1 MSLYSRTIGWART
14 DRGKMV
20 GAMLDTYDQNL
31 AAKELGMFNWQWN
44 YRARRV
50 SLASEKII
58 AGRLGLQLDQGVGP
72 VYTAL
77 NQLIKMTVPIKQEE
91 RFAKALNYAET
102 DDKISGI
109 VETKVDFGL
118 SGFRVASKDAAAEKK
133 IRIWNRKNRIYK
145 LLLEMWTVFAA
156 ADNVVV
162 MMHTGTK
169 DLTVLPLPNLK
180 IIPTHITDGK
190 GRKQFRTFLKIP
202 KEMKD
207 YIVKILRTSK
217 QDARKGALKGMPEKW
232 IKAAQHPGFRP
243 ANDPI
248 CPSGGY
254 VELKDG
260 GSAEDKE
267 KIFILNRKGIEDRL
281 IDPTM
286 MTVFPSI
293 AVRQL
298 LQDGEFS
305 IAYINKYFI
314 HQIKVGPKAEGKTLQ
329 QILRAGTIS
338 KDQRDE
344 VKDRYRTK
352 VDKAFFEVTDQ
363 MLEHIFHFPGSDID
377 FGPRYATPDE
387 RIDWWARISRQIVVG
402 EKGSFSGGLIY
413 LKGYSRQITRFRE
426 LVAIF
431 LQDLYAEILNDLD
444 AEVEWDEHFMKEP
457 RQKLREVELMIK
469 RGQDME
475 TACRILGYSWSQWVS
490 DREKTLPPDILK
502 LKDNKAEAHIYW
514 EALQTPFFEPNQGL
528 LQENP
533 GGRPPTNEE
542 QIDETGLE
550 ETPRPEGVAGA
561 EGADLGQ

>member
-286 MTVFPSI
+286 MTVFPS
-293 AVRQL
+293 
-298 LQDGEFS
+298 
-305 IAYINKYFI
+305 
-314 HQIKVGPKAEGKTLQ
+314 
-329 QILRAGTIS
+329 
-338 KDQRDE
+338 
-344 VKDRYRTK
+344 
-352 VDKAFFEVTDQ
+352 
-363 MLEHIFHFPGSDID
+363 
-377 FGPRYATPDE
+377 
-387 RIDWWARISRQIVVG
+387 
-402 EKGSFSGGLIY
+402 
-413 LKGYSRQITRFRE
+413 
-426 LVAIF
+426 
-431 LQDLYAEILNDLD
+431 
-444 AEVEWDEHFMKEP
+444 
-457 RQKLREVELMIK
+457 
-469 RGQDME
+469 
-475 TACRILGYSWSQWVS
+475 
-490 DREKTLPPDILK
+490 
-502 LKDNKAEAHIYW
+502 
-514 EALQTPFFEPNQGL
+514 
-528 LQENP
+528 
-533 GGRPPTNEE
+533 
-542 QIDETGLE
+542 
-550 ETPRPEGVAGA
+550 
-561 EGADLGQ
+561 